1 MAKIYAALAMKKTR
15 PSSLDLRHRLSSNDE
30 GDSDRRSFYDRL
42 ESDLLETSLVKL
54 PAKAI
59 LGDSSAGDLQAKACR
74 NFDFQLKIVRTH
86 DFCLY
91 ALLFHHGVQRKAF
104 HTLK

>member
-15 PSSLDLRHRLSSNDE
+15 PRALDLRRHSSNEFEPD
-30 GDSDRRSFYDRL
+30 RSFYDRL

-59 LGDSSAGDLQAKACR
+59 LGDSSAGDLQAEAS
-74 NFDFQLKIVRTH
+74 
-86 DFCLY
+86 
-91 ALLFHHGVQRKAF
+91 
-104 HTLK
+104 